1 MQPRGWHWKLSM
13 LLALFTLCAYAR
25 ASRVLN
31 DSLVT
36 RPFRHHVWQEVL
48 TSCVNSKAEVDFAK
62 VRAHPKRL
70 NDYLEQLATCSP
82 ENDPGAFPKATDKTA
97 YWINAHNALALRI
110 ILNYYPIATT
120 AQIPNLET
128 NIHYQLGGS
137 TYSLKKIRQ
146 KLGLFAKQD
155 PKLLFT
161 LTDYTVSAPPIQRE
175 AFLGD
180 NLKRLESQSAAEGIS
195 SPGVI
200 QIQSG
205 SACTGLKLSSFFKG
219 YEQGLFSPTAASVED
234 DTSIPDAG
242 FVPVSLTHESWVN
255 HLRPFLPSAAYAR
268 PKKDCA
274 NPVVF
279 MPRDKTLRQ
288 VRF

>member
-1 MQPRGWHWKLSM
+1 
-13 LLALFTLCAYAR
+13 
-25 ASRVLN
+25 VLN

-70 NDYLEQLATCSP
+70 NDYLEQLAACSP
-82 ENDPGAFPKATDKTA
+82 DNDPGAFPRGTDKTA

-110 ILNYYPIATT
+110 ILDNYPIATT

-146 KLGLFAKQD
+146 KLGMFARQD

-161 LTDYTVSAPPIQRE
+161 LTDYTGSAPRIQRE
-175 AFLGD
+175 AFVGD
-180 NLKRLESQSAAEGIS
+180 NLKRLENQAAAEGVS
-195 SPGVI
+195 NPAVI
-200 QIQSG
+200 QIQNG
-205 SACTGLKLSSFFKG
+205 SACGGVKLSSFFKG
-219 YEQGLFSPTAASVED
+219 YERGLFSPTA
-234 DTSIPDAG
+234 TTITDAG
-242 FVPVSLTHESWVN
+242 FVPVSLTRESWADL
-255 HLRPFLPSAAYAR
+255 LRPFLPSTACAR
-268 PKKDCA
+268 PTKGCG

-279 MPRDKTLRQ
+279 MPWDKTLRQ